1 MPEKNSKETLN
12 RRIMSILKLLNT
24 KSRDMEASALISRDG
39 ICVAADLRKGVSP
52 DRLAAMCATLLGL
65 ADTAVKE
72 LERGALQQVLLYGS
86 EGILL
91 LIQVGK
97 DHVLALEAK
106 PSINVGMILLDAR
119 KTAKVLSSMVP
130 KHR

>member
-1 MPEKNSKETLN
+1 MAEKKSRETLT
-12 RRIMSILKLLNT
+12 RRIVSILKLLNT
-24 KSRDMEASALISRDG
+24 KSDDMEASALISRDG
-39 ICVAADLRKGVSP
+39 ICIAADLRQGVNS

-119 KTAKVLSSMVP
+119 KTAKMLVSMVP
-130 KHR
+130 RQR

>member
-1 MPEKNSKETLN
+1 MSGTSSEDKTH
-12 RRIMSILKLLNT
+12 RRIVSILRMLNT
-24 KSRDMEASALISRDG
+24 KSRDMEASALITRDG
-39 ICVAADLRKGVSP
+39 ICTAADLRKGVNAE
-52 DRLAAMCATLLGL
+52 RLAAMCATLLGL

-97 DHVLALEAK
+97 HHVLAIEAR

-119 KTAKVLSSMVP
+119 KTAKLLASMVP
-130 KHR
+130 NYH